1 MHGQARVR
9 ERTLELQ
16 KLRQFGRGRLAP
28 YVSRRFDVSEPR
40 ERLPN
45 LRVKKIAQVDKE
57 RAHTRVCTKIQKQT
71 TWTRPLTYNI
81 APVANVGRATAY
93 TVPRRRHSVR

>member
-45 LRVKKIAQVDKE
+45 LRVKKIAQVDKVGVFDAGTSSYPRMYE
-57 RAHTRVCTKIQKQT
+57 NPEAVYLDT
-71 TWTRPLTYNI
+71 TTDL
-81 APVANVGRATAY
+81 
-93 TVPRRRHSVR
+93 